1 MKNRTDFRKSV
12 HVETGVDSC
21 LRYYRNYIISLTF
34 CFGKKN
40 NWLWK
45 INEFEWSGR
54 FELV

>member
-12 HVETGVDSC
+12 NVETGVDPC
-21 LRYYRNYIISLTF
+21 LRYYRNYIISLMF